1 MHMKTRSIN
10 LTKLIGTLAGGVIG
24 LILGSAVHAD
34 DQKQPATKPTS
45 PATPATASPEGE
57 APLSGPSVKVQQKA
71 PTIVERDAEGRCRKL
86 EIQPAEAA
94 VRVMKLS
101 PQTRE
106 KVDAVLVEQA
116 AVLDT
121 IVRDNFELIVSVA
134 GAAQGGDKTQAAKY
148 LGQLW
153 EVSQP
158 LRKRGA
164 LVEQLAKVLSKEEAT
179 QLRKMVLEYNG
190 ARTKDEE
197 NAAKQRGEKFDN
209 AKFNI
214 NERLSIIGQ
223 EIKRS
228 YERVIG
234 QQSKDLDAIIASLNL
249 SVEQDAK
256 VRQILLDVVQR
267 SGAKATNAQ
276 KVSAYLKI
284 VAVLDKDQRTILY
297 EKLREMRGQKS
308 ASPAGDKPQKDGSKA
323 DNPDMGEP
331 NADPMKDEQPAKNDQ
346 PKQPA

>member
-1 MHMKTRSIN
+1 MKNRSIN
-10 LTKLIGTLAGGVIG
+10 LTKLLGILAGSVIG
-24 LILGSAVHAD
+24 LTIGAAVHAD
-34 DQKQPATKPTS
+34 DQNRPTTPTKQTAPTTS
-45 PATPATASPEGE
+45 PASPEGE
-57 APLSGPSVKVQQKA
+57 SPLSGPSVKVQQKA

-94 VRVMKLS
+94 VRVMKLD
-101 PQTRE
+101 PKTRE
-106 KVDAVLVEQA
+106 KVDAVLIEQA

-121 IVRDNFELIVSVA
+121 IVRDNFELIVNVA
-134 GAAQGGDKTQAAKY
+134 GAAQGGDKTQVTKY
-148 LGQLW
+148 LGELW

-164 LVEQLAKVLSKEEAT
+164 LVEQLAKVLSKDEAT

-190 ARTKDEE
+190 ARMKDEE
-197 NAAKQRGEKFDN
+197 NAHKQRGEKFDN

-214 NERLSIIGQ
+214 NERLGILGQ
-223 EIKRS
+223 ELKRS

-234 QQSKDLDAIIASLNL
+234 QQSKDLDAVIASLNL

-267 SGAKATNAQ
+267 NGAKATNAQ
-276 KVSAYLKI
+276 KVGAYLKI
-284 VAVLDKDQRTILY
+284 VAVLDEDQRKVLY
-297 EKLREMRGQKS
+297 EKLREMRGQKN
-308 ASPAGDKPQKDGSKA
+308 APPAGEKPTDEKGS
-323 DNPDMGEP
+323 PE
-331 NADPMKDEQPAKNDQ
+331 ADPMQDQPAAKNPR

>member
-1 MHMKTRSIN
+1 MHMKSRSIN
-10 LTKLIGTLAGGVIG
+10 LTKLIGILAGGVIG
-24 LILGSAVHAD
+24 LTIGAAVHAD
-34 DQKQPATKPTS
+34 DQKQPTTTPTS
-45 PATPATASPEGE
+45 PAPATASPEGD

-106 KVDAVLVEQA
+106 KVDAVLIEQA

-121 IVRDNFELIVSVA
+121 IVRDNFELIVNVA
-134 GAAQGGDKTQAAKY
+134 GAAQGGDKTQVTKY

-179 QLRKMVLEYNG
+179 QLRRMVLEYNG
-190 ARTKDEE
+190 ARVKDEE
-197 NAAKQRGEKFDN
+197 TAAKQRGEKFDN

-223 EIKRS
+223 ELKRS

-267 SGAKATNAQ
+267 NGAKATNAQ

-284 VAVLDKDQRTILY
+284 VAVLDKEQRTILY
-297 EKLREMRGQKS
+297 EKLREMRGETRPGSDGGK
-308 ASPAGDKPQKDGSKA
+308 AKPDTKDH
-323 DNPDMGEP
+323 D
-331 NADPMKDEQPAKNDQ
+331 ADPMKDEQPAKNET

>member
-1 MHMKTRSIN
+1 MVAAGTEEDMKNRSIN
-10 LTKLIGTLAGGVIG
+10 LTKLLGILAGSVIG
-24 LILGSAVHAD
+24 LTIGAAVHAD
-34 DQKQPATKPTS
+34 DQKQPTKPASSPASS
-45 PATPATASPEGE
+45 PATD

-71 PTIVERDAEGRCRKL
+71 PTIVERDAEGRCKKL

-94 VRVMKLS
+94 VRVMKLD
-101 PQTRE
+101 PKTRE
-106 KVDAVLVEQA
+106 KVDAVLIEQA

-121 IVRDNFELIVSVA
+121 IVRDNFELIVNVA
-134 GAAQGGDKTQAAKY
+134 GAAQSGDKLQVTKY
-148 LGQLW
+148 LGELW

-164 LVEQLAKVLSKEEAT
+164 LVEQLAKVLSKDEAT

-190 ARTKDEE
+190 ARMKDEE
-197 NAAKQRGEKFDN
+197 NAHKQRGEKFDN

-214 NERLSIIGQ
+214 SERLGILGQ

-234 QQSKDLDAIIASLNL
+234 QQSKDLDAVIASLNL

-267 SGAKATNAQ
+267 NGAKATNAQ
-276 KVSAYLKI
+276 KVGAYLKI
-284 VAVLDKDQRTILY
+284 VAILDKDQRTILY

-308 ASPAGDKPQKDGSKA
+308 ASPAGEKPDVGQ
-323 DNPDMGEP
+323 P